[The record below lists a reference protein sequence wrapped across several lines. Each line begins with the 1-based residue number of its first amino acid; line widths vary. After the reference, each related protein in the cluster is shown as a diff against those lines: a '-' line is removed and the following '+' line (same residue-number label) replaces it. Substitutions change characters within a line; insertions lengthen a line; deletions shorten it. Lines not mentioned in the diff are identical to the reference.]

1 MSRLSDKLLE
11 VELFVGEQLQ
21 DYTNE
26 QVLKQ
31 VKIKFGLDMY
41 VDHAKDLA
49 LHIQELAALENISIS
64 YQSLSETTPRYVAWP
79 SKRHITIR
87 PTKNTGYYVSALHEM
102 GHILGDNQ
110 SRNNTTKEKEIGA
123 WIWAMLHAIV
133 WTDTADRVMAKALR
147 SYGVSQSEIEEIQH
161 KWNPT
166 TRDEERQIA

>member
-1 MSRLSDKLLE
+1 MS
-11 VELFVGEQLQ
+11 QL
-21 DYTNE
+21 
-26 QVLKQ
+26 VRR
-31 VKIKFGLDMY
+31 IDM
-41 VDHAKDLA
+41 A
-49 LHIQELAALENISIS
+49 LHIQQLCAENHISVS
-64 YQSLSETTPRYVAWP
+64 YQSLDADVP
-79 SKRHITIR
+79 SYYANVSKKHIHIR

-147 SYGVSQSEIEEIQH
+147 SYGVSQSEIEDIQH

-166 TRDEERQIA
+166 TRDEERDIA